1 MCDDRRAIREAL
13 AKGGSSNDEELQSIV
28 ISLSEDGEANMGA
41 SMNGKGTGLGM
52 SGVSSEASSRRST
65 ATERQEGLR

>member
-1 MCDDRRAIREAL
+1 MSCDRRAIREAL
-13 AKGGSSNDEELQSIV
+13 LKSGNSNDEELQSILV
-28 ISLSEDGEANMGA
+28 SSSEDGEANIG
-41 SMNGKGTGLGM
+41 SGMNGKGP